1 MPDLGLIEGCDFY
14 FVDAVDVEEGMCN
27 ETTSTCGRPFPLAA
41 MSSDQSGRFQPSQSH
56 TARPMTSWRS
66 RPLSQGISSVNI
78 VTHSFHEHGTR
89 VMSVKLCDRLRPSSS
104 GHPRGYPPRYLRRRP
119 AGRHRVAKTYR
130 NSRLTASAIED
141 YHIRPKVG
149 EEAGVNVRA
158 AGVDRGLDLASLRFF
173 HCNPI
178 SEG

>member
-1 MPDLGLIEGCDFY
+1 
-14 FVDAVDVEEGMCN
+14 
-27 ETTSTCGRPFPLAA
+27 
-41 MSSDQSGRFQPSQSH
+41 
-56 TARPMTSWRS
+56 
-66 RPLSQGISSVNI
+66 LSQGISSVNI
-78 VTHSFHEHGTR
+78 VTHSFREHGTR
-89 VMSVKLCDRLRPSSS
+89 VMSVKLFGRLMPSSG

-119 AGRHRVAKTYR
+119 AGRHRVAKPYR
-130 NSRLTASAIED
+130 NSRFTASATEG

-149 EEAGVNVRA
+149 EEKAGVNDRA

>member
-14 FVDAVDVEEGMCN
+14 FVDAADAAEGMCN

-89 VMSVKLCDRLRPSSS
+89 VMSVKLFDRLRPSSG
-104 GHPRGYPPRYLRRRP
+104 GHREAILLDIHANDPARTAPGRKASRNHRPLPPQSRTTILGRRWERRKP
-119 AGRHRVAKTYR
+119 A
-130 NSRLTASAIED
+130 
-141 YHIRPKVG
+141 
-149 EEAGVNVRA
+149 
-158 AGVDRGLDLASLRFF
+158 
-173 HCNPI
+173 
-178 SEG
+178 